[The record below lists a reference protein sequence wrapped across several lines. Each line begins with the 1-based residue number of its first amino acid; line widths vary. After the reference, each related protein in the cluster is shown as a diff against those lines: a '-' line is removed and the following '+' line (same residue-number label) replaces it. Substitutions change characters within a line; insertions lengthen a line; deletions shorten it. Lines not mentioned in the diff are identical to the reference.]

1 MYSKVIHLHM
11 YTYIYIYV
19 CIFFS
24 ITVYCRILNIVETHF
39 LSDRDWNSSHPQSV
53 IHQWSF
59 KLLSFLQSYTNSWM
73 WKVFHVWLLSSGC
86 QHLLFYCLCKECSE
100 TMVLCIISVFTLSL
114 LPLSFAKQMFS
125 TSSVQWEGNIRKS
138 SKILKQKLPNSTFF
152 SFALPNGEEILHRFL
167 PNVNMCVFPIFPQLL
182 APSGSNL
189 SSDFWWHDGEDFWAM
204 VSIMCLREKWVLFL
218 CKVESR
224 ELK

>member
-1 MYSKVIHLHM
+1 MYLCFNWSIIALQCYFSFWCIYSKVIHLHI

-24 ITVYCRILNIVETHF
+24 ITVYYRILNIVETHF
-39 LSDRDWNSSHPQSV
+39 LFDRDWNSSRPQSV

-59 KLLSFLQSYTNSWM
+59 KLLSSLQSYTNSWV

-86 QHLLFYCLCKECSE
+86 QHLLFYCLCKEYSE
-100 TMVLCIISVFTLSL
+100 TIVLCIISVFTLSL

-125 TSSVQWEGNIRKS
+125 TSSFQWEGNIRKS

-152 SFALPNGEEILHRFL
+152 
-167 PNVNMCVFPIFPQLL
+167 LL
-182 APSGSNL
+182 
-189 SSDFWWHDGEDFWAM
+189 
-204 VSIMCLREKWVLFL
+204 L
-218 CKVESR
+218 CQMGKKYCTDSCQM
-224 ELK
+224 